1 MKAFSAILTAL
12 MPLCVLGAEDVKPV
26 SAARLLDEI
35 IQRPGGYA
43 QMCDAPAPAPF
54 HAPPIPA
61 YGLSVP
67 QCLFPSA
74 EMKKLLHESR
84 DDVVKELAGRLE
96 KLDWIHPPPAPPPSE
111 KPLFIKSN
119 ARQIEFD
126 PTKPSGQNPRSLD
139 SIMLTIILD
148 LDAVELLPHVLRL
161 EDELHKITVAA
172 LSDDH
177 APLPVIEIGG
187 CVIWMGAE
195 RDYANVENWDKAP
208 PELKRKR
215 QLFDALVFDRE
226 LIGVMLD
233 LLARKNFAP
242 LKDSTLGRVRALG
255 LREMVDHKSFLE
267 NIKRPEDIPES
278 DRQFVLFDR
287 ELGIPYWRY
296 AQVPVTYSESL
307 RDESR
312 QLVKCFLDGSKPPVI
327 SGGKLLDEL
336 IAKPGDFN
344 QMCGMP
350 PPLPFDAPIPAYG
363 VLAPRHFSFDA
374 YSIQRLQAYRKEIV
388 PVLLER
394 LKNIDLSKAQPPRGD
409 MNDYRKSG
417 TNPRAF
423 SSLLLSVA
431 QHLHVIEA
439 LPELLRLEE
448 QLHSAIAKSAKD
460 DKSPLPQLDLDS
472 PVGWSTIKVVDD
484 RKKQKTPKPTREDK
498 KSLERKTDEFTSRI
512 YQRELLALMARLLR
526 EEEFK
531 PLLASS
537 MEKEYIAG
545 LRKIASEGELKDIK
559 SATDIPEE
567 SLSWIGWDDELGI
580 PVRIFGS
587 VVQIPY
593 TETLRDELRH
603 IADDFLKSVPPD
615 QWKGAAAM
623 KNSPP

>member
-1 MKAFSAILTAL
+1 MKALAAILWAIL
-12 MPLCVLGAEDVKPV
+12 PLGAFGAEEIKPV

-35 IQRPGGYA
+35 IHRPGGYA
-43 QMCDAPAPAPF
+43 QVCDAPAPVPF

-67 QCLFPSA
+67 QCLFPSE
-74 EMKKLLHESR
+74 EMKKLLHERR
-84 DDVVKELAGRLE
+84 DEVVKEIATRLE

-111 KPLFIKSN
+111 KALFIKPN
-119 ARQIEFD
+119 AKQLEFD
-126 PTKPSGQNPRSLD
+126 PMKPSGQNSRSLD

-148 LDAVELLPHVLRL
+148 LEAVELLPHLLRL

-172 LSDDH
+172 LSDDQ

-187 CVIWMGAE
+187 FVFWQGAE
-195 RDYANVENWDKAP
+195 RDYKNVVAWDKAP
-208 PELKRKR
+208 HELKRKR

-242 LKDSTLGRVRALG
+242 IKDSTLGRVRALG
-255 LREMVDHKSFLE
+255 LRNTVGHKSFLE
-267 NIKRPEDIPES
+267 NFKRPEDIPES
-278 DRQFVLFDR
+278 DRDFVLFDR

-307 RDESR
+307 HDESR

-327 SGGKLLDEL
+327 SGDKLLDEV
-336 IAKPGDFN
+336 IAKPGNFN
-344 QMCGMP
+344 QMCLSP
-350 PPLPFDAPIPAYG
+350 PPLPFNAPVPAYG
-363 VLAPRHFSFDA
+363 LLAPRYYFFNA
-374 YSIQRLQAYRKEIV
+374 YSIQRLHAYRKEIV

-394 LKNIDLSKAQPPRGD
+394 LKNIDLNKAQPPRGN
-409 MNDYRKSG
+409 MNDSRGSG

-423 SSLLLSVA
+423 SNLLLSVA
-431 QHLHVIEA
+431 QHLHAIEV

-448 QLHSAIAKSAKD
+448 QLYSAIAKAAKD
-460 DKSPLPQLDLDS
+460 EKAPLPQLDIDS

-484 RKKQKTPKPTREDK
+484 TKRQKSPKPIKEDK
-498 KSLERKTDEFTSRI
+498 KSLERKTDEFTCRI

-526 EEEFK
+526 DEEYK

-537 MEKEYIAG
+537 IEKEYIAG
-545 LRKIASEGELKDIK
+545 LRKIATQGEMKDIK
-559 SATDIPEE
+559 SADDIPLE
-567 SLSWIGWDDELGI
+567 SHDWIRWDDELGI
-580 PVRIFGS
+580 PVKIYGS
-587 VVQIPY
+587 VVEIPY

-603 IADDFLKSVPPD
+603 IADDFLKSVPPA
-615 QWKGAAAM
+615 QWKGAGAM
-623 KNSPP
+623 KVSQP